1 MNGSSSP
8 DLSVVSELVNRATS
22 SARPP
27 PTPSSL
33 SHTAPPSPSSSTT
46 TSPTTPSPTVLS
58 PVISTT
64 VPRLGNPSR
73 GRNLLNT
80 VRSRLFR
87 QRAESLPSSHSHS
100 RSHSR
105 APSISERTL
114 EDNSDA
120 RTMRQEDVTPTT
132 PSADTTWPR
141 AQEGE
146 QDDIMAGLRASLTRQ
161 LTQALGGEGLGLDRL
176 RNPPYSLADTSDRA
190 APRVNG
196 PFLDPS
202 RVPLPPD
209 LPEDFPN
216 SMLPN
221 DETVPLFLPG
231 RPPQYPTVPP
241 ILRPEQIVG
250 LSGDSSMTFEDFLV
264 DIQVDLRTTLL
275 RRQDLERV
283 RREQEELGRNGS
295 SSSNAT
301 SSSPSSPSDRSSS
314 SMGSPPSSPVR
325 SRYMQHHVPSVRS
338 FGVSIAIYC
347 ADDVRAGRHSTE
359 LVANVPI
366 PSERGGIRTV

>member
-27 PTPSSL
+27 STPSSL
-33 SHTAPPSPSSSTT
+33 SHQSPLTPSSST
-46 TSPTTPSPTVLS
+46 TSPTTPSPTVPS
-58 PVISTT
+58 PVTSNT

-100 RSHSR
+100 QSQSR
-105 APSISERTL
+105 APSLSERTQ
-114 EDNSDA
+114 DDTDA
-120 RTMRQEDVTPTT
+120 RTVRQEDVTPTT
-132 PSADTTWPR
+132 PSVDTPWPR
-141 AQEGE
+141 AREGE
-146 QDDIMAGLRASLTRQ
+146 QEDIMAGLRASLTRQ

-176 RNPPYSLADTSDRA
+176 RTPPYSLADTANRA
-190 APRVNG
+190 ARLSG
-196 PFLDPS
+196 PFLEPS

-209 LPEDFPN
+209 RPEDFPEPT
-216 SMLPN
+216 LPN
-221 DETVPLFLPG
+221 DETVPLFVPG
-231 RPPQYPTVPP
+231 RSAQYPTVAPT
-241 ILRPEQIVG
+241 LRPEHIVG

-283 RREQEELGRNGS
+283 RREQEASNEPGRSGPS
-295 SSSNAT
+295 PPNAT
-301 SSSPSSPSDRSSS
+301 SSTSPSDRSPST
-314 SMGSPPSSPVR
+314 MGSPPSSPVR
-325 SRYMQHHVPSVRS
+325 SRYMQHHVPSVS
-338 FGVSIAIYC
+338 CLNISIAIRYTDIVC
-347 ADDVRAGRHSTE
+347 AGRYSAE
-359 LVANVPI
+359 LVANVSI
-366 PSERGGIRTV
+366 PSERGGLWTF